1 MDVKESQPS
10 VPNLTD
16 IDRLKKALR
25 LPLEA
30 NSTCLAITGNNRHC
44 KAFILYK
51 DKVDPILASLLLK
64 PLPNITPPLSSSS
77 TDKLLSLLIK
87 HCTCPRH
94 NEHKNVPE
102 NIVSLDALRNLFH
115 EWKQSEENGRTN
127 EASTVGTDGYQESQI
142 RALSEGCQRETVHE
156 TTFDDD
162 EDDKNN
168 EDGDEVHTNPH
179 SDQPSEHRPSEH
191 QIDEHNKDNVQAN
204 YELDGTEVPKSEPR
218 RNPVRRVRSQREN
231 MLHATKDQAPATLT
245 TPPRTTNN
253 SSKSEAGSKDEP
265 FSRSE
270 ASTPIP
276 ITFSPPEPSFADT
289 PDTEITISP
298 TDWEDRDS
306 NFETPSL
313 NRGSSARSGE
323 GLSVPP
329 PAMASLSQPKRQE
342 SHNEER
348 PTTPSNSKNP
358 ESAGQ
363 NSTQRGRSV
372 STEKTTPRTP
382 LHPSRTLTDG
392 TKTAEIWEISAK
404 SNALRDILD
413 TMRTIAKGDHNVPG
427 HVYAYKHK
435 SVPGHIKIG
444 FATDKGGSSEK
455 SHVVLH
461 PVREHKDL
469 HLWERLKEQEDK
481 CMSGME
487 VLFAVYM
494 PCAAGQMERL
504 VHHTL
509 YEEKRIAH
517 CEIPACGQKH
527 QEWFIVDKE
536 RAFEV
541 ISRWAEFSRL
551 FPYNEI
557 GSLGVSWHDHA
568 YKYSKLSSSMALKEW
583 WNGPWN
589 DFIEAQEIQ
598 HDQQLAA
605 ALEEKRINQR
615 EESSLL
621 DAQLEIQLQRNRL
634 QQEKNEL
641 EQYATRLREEKVK
654 RDLDRTRDRQQELQE
669 QIERLSLR

>member
-1 MDVKESQPS
+1 MESQPS

-25 LPLEA
+25 LPLETT
-30 NSTCLAITGNNRHC
+30 STCLAITGNNRQC
-44 KAFILYK
+44 KKFIVYK
-51 DKVDPILASLLLK
+51 DKIDPILTSLLLK
-64 PLPNITPPLSSSS
+64 PVPNTTPPLSSSS

-87 HCTCPRH
+87 HCTCPRQH
-94 NEHKNVPE
+94 EHRNNSE
-102 NIVSLDALRNLFH
+102 NIVSLDALRDLFH
-115 EWKQSEENGRTN
+115 KWKQFEENGRTN
-127 EASTVGTDGYQESQI
+127 DEASTTGTDGYQESQTC
-142 RALSEGCQRETVHE
+142 ALSEGCQRKTGHE

-162 EDDKNN
+162 GDNKND
-168 EDGDEVHTNPH
+168 EDGDEAHTNPH
-179 SDQPSEHRPSEH
+179 SDQSNEHQPSEH
-191 QIDEHNKDNVQAN
+191 QIDEHSKGNGRAN
-204 YELDGTEVPKSEPR
+204 YELDGTEVRKSELR

-231 MLHATKDQAPATLT
+231 MLHATKDQAPTTLT

-253 SSKSEAGSKDEP
+253 SSKSEADSKDET

-289 PDTEITISP
+289 PDTEITTSP
-298 TDWEDRDS
+298 TDRQDMDGYFDS
-306 NFETPSL
+306 PSG

-323 GLSVPP
+323 GLSIPP
-329 PAMASLSQPKRQE
+329 PKPSLLQPKMPE
-342 SHNEER
+342 PLNEER
-348 PTTPSNSKNP
+348 PTTPSNSKNQ
-358 ESAGQ
+358 ESAGRG
-363 NSTQRGRSV
+363 STRRGRSV
-372 STEKTTPRTP
+372 STDKASARTP
-382 LHPSRTLTDG
+382 LHPSRTLPDG

-404 SNALRDILD
+404 SNALKDILT
-413 TMRTIAKGDHNVPG
+413 TMRTVAKGDHSVPG
-427 HVYAYKHK
+427 HVYAFKHK

-444 FATDKGGSSEK
+444 FATDKGGSSKK

-461 PVREHKDL
+461 PVGEHKDL
-469 HLWERLKEQEDK
+469 HVWERLKDQEDK
-481 CMSGME
+481 CMDGME
-487 VLFAVYM
+487 ILFAVYM

-517 CEIPACGQKH
+517 CQNTACCTKH
-527 QEWFIVDKE
+527 KEWFVVDKE

-557 GSLGVSWHDHA
+557 GSLGGSWHDHA
-568 YKYSKLSSSMALKEW
+568 YKYIKLSSSMTLNKW

-589 DFIEAQEIQ
+589 DFKEAQEIQ
-598 HDQQLAA
+598 HDQRLAA
-605 ALEEKRINQR
+605 ALEEKRISQQ
-615 EESSLL
+615 EETSLL
-621 DAQLEIQLQRNRL
+621 DAQLELQLERNRL

-641 EQYATRLREEKVK
+641 KQCATRLREEKVK

-669 QIERLSLR
+669 QIDRMSLS